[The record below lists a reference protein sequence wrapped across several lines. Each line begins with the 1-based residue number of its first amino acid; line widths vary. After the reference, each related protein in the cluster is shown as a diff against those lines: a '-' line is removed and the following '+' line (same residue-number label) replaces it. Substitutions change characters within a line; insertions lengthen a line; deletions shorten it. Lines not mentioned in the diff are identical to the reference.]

1 MSPGAQDALKSK
13 VIEYGFLIQAEQQ
26 SSQARIRALQN
37 RMLSEIQV
45 EQWQTATTA
54 LDAILGKN
62 GVIHVTETNF
72 NIGSAGII
80 STGEISG
87 SAVGHSQL
95 INVNEN
101 AQAILQAFAQF
112 KDAVKNDTSLTDDQR
127 VDSLSIASDLEEE
140 AKKPNG
146 TWNLSK
152 IRNGIAALKTL
163 GAGAQTI
170 LSLYQTLHPL
180 IAAYFNLPS

>member
-1 MSPGAQDALKSK
+1 MSPTVQDALKAK

-26 SSQARIRALQN
+26 SSQSRIRVLQN
-37 RMLSEIQV
+37 RLLSEIPM
-45 EQWQTATTA
+45 EHWQTATTA

-62 GVIHVTETNF
+62 GVIHVAETTF
-72 NIGSAGII
+72 NIGSAGIV

-87 SAVGHSQL
+87 TAVGHSQL

-101 AQAILQAFAQF
+101 AQALLQAFAQF
-112 KDAVKNDTSLTDDQR
+112 KDAVQNDKSLTDDQR
-127 VDSLSIASDLEEE
+127 TDSLSIASDLEEE
-140 AKKPNG
+140 AKKPKG
-146 TWNLSK
+146 TWNLSR

-170 LSLYQTLHPL
+170 LNLYQSLHPL
-180 IAAYFNLPS
+180 IAAHFNLPS